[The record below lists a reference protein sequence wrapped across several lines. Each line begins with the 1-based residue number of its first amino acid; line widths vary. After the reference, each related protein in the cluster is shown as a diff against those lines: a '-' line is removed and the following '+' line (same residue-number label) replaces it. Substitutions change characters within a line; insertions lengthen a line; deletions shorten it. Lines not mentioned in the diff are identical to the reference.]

1 MELNKV
7 YNMDCLDLMK
17 TLPDDYF
24 DLVITDP
31 PYGINAD
38 KGVGGFGSSPETAR
52 KYKDD
57 WDNQTPSQ
65 EVFNEIL
72 RIGKKVFIFG
82 GNFFTDK
89 LPVGKSW
96 IVWDKVGEI
105 RFDNPFSDCELI
117 WTNLNKSSIKKYIV
131 IQQGFVRDKELNNYR
146 EHPTQKPI
154 KIIREIIKDNSDN
167 PNNIIL
173 DCFMGSGTTAI
184 ACKQLGRKFIGFEIN
199 PEYVKIA
206 EKRLAQQTLL

>member
-1 MELNKV
+1 
-7 YNMDCLDLMK
+7 
-17 TLPDDYF
+17 
-24 DLVITDP
+24 
-31 PYGINAD
+31 
-38 KGVGGFGSSPETAR
+38 
-52 KYKDD
+52 
-57 WDNQTPSQ
+57 
-65 EVFNEIL
+65 
-72 RIGKKVFIFG
+72 
-82 GNFFTDK
+82 
-89 LPVGKSW
+89 
-96 IVWDKVGEI
+96 
-105 RFDNPFSDCELI
+105 
-117 WTNLNKSSIKKYIV
+117 
-131 IQQGFVRDKELNNYR
+131 LNNYR